1 LSCPVASQPDSAK
14 QYESAASGTTTAAAA
29 IIAAASAVV
38 AVLAAAVMADCFSPF
53 FLMIFAQLLQCCGTA
68 ATAR

>member
-1 LSCPVASQPDSAK
+1 MSPLLPLRPQLLLLFAV
-14 QYESAASGTTTAAAA
+14 AAA
-29 IIAAASAVV
+29 AVV